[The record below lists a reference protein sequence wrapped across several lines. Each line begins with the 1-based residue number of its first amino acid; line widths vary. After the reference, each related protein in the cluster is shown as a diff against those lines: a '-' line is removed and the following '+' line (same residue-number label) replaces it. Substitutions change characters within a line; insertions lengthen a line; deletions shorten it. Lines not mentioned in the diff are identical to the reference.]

1 MQKSLHTDQHR
12 ILCELLRE
20 LRNEAKL
27 TQVQL
32 AEAIDEPQ
40 SMVSRVEV
48 GERRLDIL
56 ELRQWVKPL
65 GISLAECVDRLE
77 KRLSSSS

>member
-12 ILCELLRE
+12 ILCELLRK
-20 LRNEAKL
+20 LRTEAKL

-77 KRLSSSS
+77 TRLSSSS